1 MNTETNTQKL
11 PKWFDGKHYSNGEM
25 VTNPFSKDTY
35 YLNGTELSMYDFIMG
50 CNSIFEEDD
59 IFNPTNPKLI
69 RDFNR
74 ARDWFRKN
82 NSKAYMILID

>member
-1 MNTETNTQKL
+1 MNTETDTQKL
-11 PKWFDGKHYSNGEM
+11 PKWFDGKCYSHGEM

-50 CNSIFEEDD
+50 CNSIFEED
-59 IFNPTNPKLI
+59 IFNPLNPKLI